1 MDLEKLLQE
10 IESFKSENTDRACNI
25 VVEQVKD
32 LDDIFGE
39 MYLTA
44 SDEEDNVVNDT
55 LLLTIEKPSKEDM
68 EQLRGIADALRV
80 RLNK

>member
-10 IESFKSENTDRACNI
+10 FENFKSENTDRALDI

-39 MYLTA
+39 MYIMA
-44 SDEEDNVVNDT
+44 YDEEGNVVNDT
-55 LLLTIEKPSKEDM
+55 LLLTIEDPAKEDM
-68 EQLRGIADALRV
+68 KQLRGIADALRA
-80 RLNK
+80 RLK

>member
-10 IESFKSENTDRACNI
+10 FEKFKSENTDHALDI

-39 MYLTA
+39 MYIMA
-44 SDEEDNVVNDT
+44 YDEEGNVVNDT
-55 LLLTIEKPSKEDM
+55 LLLTIEDPVKEDM
-68 EQLRGIADALRV
+68 KLLRGIADALRA
-80 RLNK
+80 RLK